1 MKKAKVIKIVGIIVT
16 VGLVTYGI
24 IYFGFLKKETPELE
38 FTTEKVVKGD
48 IQSSI
53 SVDGTIVFDT
63 WNLEFLN
70 SGIVQ
75 TIDVELGDEVTKN
88 QVIAVLDA
96 SAESN
101 RIAQSTADLNASV
114 ANRDRISE
122 DGVDYELQEERYDA
136 AKDKEDTEDDLYD
149 EYVDQHG
156 KDSTQALSQ
165 KIKKESAEADVEIAK
180 KQLEQVEV
188 SYDNAQYQVDKSSA
202 AYQQSLQVYDDY
214 EITAPVDG
222 AVVAQ
227 INGTEGSVIFNS
239 SNSGSSEPFI
249 VMVDPDSFWFET
261 YVEDVEALRITPDMK
276 AYITLDAYPNKE
288 FEGHAI
294 FVSPVAELDSNDL
307 ATYKVIIA
315 VEDVE
320 EPLLSDM
327 FGSAELVSEE
337 VRDVLMISNTAVT
350 NKNGKK
356 IVIVKTSNGFEEKE
370 ISTGFTNGKKV
381 EITAGLKLGEEIV
394 IIK

>member
-16 VGLVTYGI
+16 ISLIAYGI
-24 IYFGFLKKETPELE
+24 IYFGFLKKDVPELE
-38 FTTEKVVKGD
+38 YTTEKVIKGN

-75 TIDVELGDEVTKN
+75 TIDVELGDEVKKD

-114 ANRDRISE
+114 ANRDRMSE
-122 DGVDYELQEERYDA
+122 DGVDYELQKKKYSA
-136 AKDKEDTEDDLYD
+136 SKDKADTEDDLYD
-149 EYVDQHG
+149 EYVDQYG
-156 KDSTQALSQ
+156 KESTQALSQ
-165 KIKKESAEADVEIAK
+165 KIKKESAEDDVKITK

-188 SYDNAQYQVDKSSA
+188 SYDNAQYQVDKSSS
-202 AYQQSLQVYDDY
+202 AYQQSLQAYDDY
-214 EITAPVDG
+214 EITAPVSG
-222 AVVAQ
+222 AIIAQ
-227 INGTEGSVIFNS
+227 INGTEGSVILNNNNS
-239 SNSGSSEPFI
+239 TTEPFI

-261 YVEDVEALRITPDMK
+261 YVEDVEALKITPDMK
-276 AYITLDAYPNKE
+276 AYITLDAYPNEE
-288 FEGHAI
+288 FEGRAI

-315 VEDVE
+315 VDDIE
-320 EPLLSDM
+320 EQLLSDM

-337 VRDVLMISNTAVT
+337 VRDVLMISSAAVT

-356 IVIVKTSNGFEEKE
+356 IVIIKTSNGFEEKE
-370 ISTGFTNGKKV
+370 VNTGFTNGKKV
-381 EITAGLKLGEEIV
+381 EITSGLKLGEEIV

>member
-1 MKKAKVIKIVGIIVT
+1 MKKAKVIKIVGTVVV
-16 VGLVTYGI
+16 VGLVAYGI
-24 IYFGFLKKETPELE
+24 LYFGFLKKDASELE
-38 FTTEKVVKGD
+38 FTTEKVLKGN

-75 TIDVELGDEVTKN
+75 TVDVELGDEVEKD

-101 RIAQSTADLNASV
+101 RIAQSTADLNASI

-122 DGVDYELQEERYDA
+122 DGIDYELQEERYDA
-136 AKDKEDTEDDLYD
+136 AKDKEDAEDDLYD
-149 EYVDQHG
+149 EYVDLYG

-165 KIKKESAEADVEIAK
+165 KVKKEAAEDDVEIAK

-188 SYDNAQYQVDKSSA
+188 SHDNAQYQVDKSSA
-202 AYQQSLQVYDDY
+202 AYRQSLQVYDDY
-214 EITAPVDG
+214 EITAPVNG
-222 AVVAQ
+222 AIIAQ
-227 INGTEGSVIFNS
+227 INGTEGSVILNNN
-239 SNSGSSEPFI
+239 NSGTEPFI

-261 YVEDVEALRITPDMK
+261 YVEDVEALKITPNMK
-276 AYITLDAYPNKE
+276 AYITLDAYPNEE

-315 VEDVE
+315 VDDIE

-337 VRDVLMISNTAVT
+337 VRDVLMISSSAVT

-356 IVIVKTSNGFEEKE
+356 VVIIKTANGFEEKE
-370 ISTGFTNGKKV
+370 VQTGFTNGKKV
-381 EITAGLKLGEEIV
+381 EITSGLQVGEEIV

>member
-1 MKKAKVIKIVGIIVT
+1 MKKAKVIKIVGVIVI
-16 VGLVTYGI
+16 GLVVYSI
-24 IYFGFLKKETPELE
+24 VYFGFLKKDTPELE
-38 FTTEKVVKGD
+38 FTTEKVVKGN

-75 TIDVELGDEVTKN
+75 TINVELGDEVKKD

-96 SAESN
+96 SVESN
-101 RIAQSTADLNASV
+101 RIAQSTADLNASI

-122 DGVDYELQEERYDA
+122 DGIDYKLQEEKYDA
-136 AKDKEDTEDDLYD
+136 AKDKEDAEDDLYD
-149 EYVDQHG
+149 EYVDLYG
-156 KDSTQALSQ
+156 KDSIQALSQ
-165 KIKKESAEADVEIAK
+165 KVKKESAEDDVEIAK
-180 KQLEQVEV
+180 KQLEQVKV

-202 AYQQSLQVYDDY
+202 AYRQSLQVYDDY
-214 EITAPVDG
+214 KIIAPVSG

-227 INGTEGSVIFNS
+227 INGTQGSVIFNS
-239 SNSGSSEPFI
+239 SNSGATDPFI
-249 VMVDPDSFWFET
+249 VLVDPDSFWFEA
-261 YVEDVEALRITPDMK
+261 YVEDVEALKITPDMK
-276 AYITLDAYPNKE
+276 AYITLDAYPNEE
-288 FEGHAI
+288 FEGHVI

-315 VEDVE
+315 VDDIE
-320 EPLLSDM
+320 EQLLSDM

-337 VRDVLMISNTAVT
+337 VRDVLMISSAAVT

-356 IVIVKTSNGFEEKE
+356 VVIIKTSKGFEEKE
-370 ISTGFTNGKKV
+370 VQTGFTNGKKV
-381 EITAGLKLGEEIV
+381 EITSGLKLGDEIV